1 MVYVRRSNKNTTGYF
16 YCYGAEIEVTYTMPN
31 PRTVTT
37 TLTGNGTIDPSGTQT
52 MYDGDEYELIITPTN
67 KSDAVTVT
75 NNGVDVT
82 DDLEVHHTGGTSS
95 SYSTASESG
104 VTTGFARSGG
114 AFYQS
119 SSTSSDS

>member
-1 MVYVRRSNKNTTGYF
+1 MRRASSNTADVVSV
-16 YCYGAEIEVTYTMPN
+16 YGAEIEVTYTLPD
-31 PRTVTT
+31 PRTITS
-37 TLTGNGTIDPSGTQT
+37 TLNGNGTINPNGATT
-52 MYDGDEYELIITPTN
+52 LYDGEEYELTITPTN
-67 KSDAVTVT
+67 KSDTVTVT
-75 NNGVDVT
+75 KNGVDVT

-95 SYSTASESG
+95 SISSASGSG